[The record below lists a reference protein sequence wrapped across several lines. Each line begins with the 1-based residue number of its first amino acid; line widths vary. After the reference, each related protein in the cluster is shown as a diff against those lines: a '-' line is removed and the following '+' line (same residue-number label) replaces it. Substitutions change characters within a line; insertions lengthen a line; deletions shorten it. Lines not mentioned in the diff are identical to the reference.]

1 MTSSH
6 QRLKSGLGP
15 AHQAPL
21 AEPAPEPVDH
31 KDDQCQGQRH
41 GPEDSEICWNE
52 DFVIVGIEVEKLA
65 AADTLFMLS
74 AAARVM

>member
-1 MTSSH
+1 MRVRTAHFVCKLGEAFYLQGMTSSH

-41 GPEDSEICWNE
+41 GPEDSEIC
-52 DFVIVGIEVEKLA
+52 
-65 AADTLFMLS
+65 
-74 AAARVM
+74 